1 MVIVSAVSG
10 DPRGASALAV
20 RAIAS
25 GEATLAISDDYLS
38 ELVRVIGYPDVEE
51 RIGRPVRAFETALE

>member
-1 MVIVSAVSG
+1 LNPPLIVLDTMVIVAAVSG
-10 DPRGASALAV
+10 NPEGASAIAV

-38 ELVRVIGYPDVEE
+38 ELVRVMGYPAIE
-51 RIGRPVRAFETALE
+51 RSG